1 MGRLIKKTIRVL
13 VTLAVVAVAGLI
25 LLYMFQDYLRYPWT
39 RDGQVNAYII
49 QITPRVSGPIVRLP
63 IKDNQTVKKGDLLF
77 QIDPRTF
84 AAQVA
89 QARAD
94 LDNTYDNIESM
105 KKQVEAAKATVA
117 VNNAAVAQAVIVI
130 KGNVSNIKE
139 KRAEFERMKKLV
151 PRGAGSKR
159 DLEQAQA
166 NFEIALDKK
175 ESAEA
180 NLLKAK
186 ATLSQAQAN
195 LAQARANLGAPGEQ
209 NAKLRSAWATL
220 RQAELN
226 LEFTQVKAS
235 VDGYVTNL
243 ELSLGSQAVANQ
255 PMLALVDVNSFWVYG
270 FFKETLV
277 EHIQPSPSRTAA
289 PVLICCPPSTRVL
302 TGSGWPSVSR

>member
-1 MGRLIKKTIRVL
+1 MGRLIKKIIRVL
-13 VTLAVVAVAGLI
+13 VTLAVVAIAGLI

-63 IKDNQTVKKGDLLF
+63 IKDNQAVKKGDLLF
-77 QIDPRTF
+77 EIDPRTF

-94 LDNTYDNIESM
+94 LDNTYDDIESL

-117 VNNAAVAQAVIVI
+117 VNRAAVKQAVIAI
-130 KGNVSNIKE
+130 KGHGSNVKE
-139 KRAEFERMKKLV
+139 TRAEFERMKKLV

-166 NFEIALDKK
+166 GFEIALDKE

-180 NLLKAK
+180 DLLKAK

-209 NAKLRSAWATL
+209 NAKLRSAWAAL

-226 LEFTQVKAS
+226 LEFTQVRAS

-243 ELSLGSQAVANQ
+243 SLSIGSQAVSNQ
-255 PMLALVDVNSFWVYG
+255 P
-270 FFKETLV
+270 
-277 EHIQPSPSRTAA
+277 IQPASV
-289 PVLICCPPSTRVL
+289 VLHLIL
-302 TGSGWPSVSR
+302 TWLSCWIQLDQCLI